1 MVPPSCAKVLHWQEL
16 TPPIKKKNHLKRQTI
31 KKKKIKTK
39 IKLLYST
46 FNRLMNTRFL
56 ADIVPLELPKREL
69 FHSSSSHAHLHRLH
83 FNSNIFFFVFLFKN
97 LPSHFLFFFF
107 FWPDSR
113 HPTQVKKG
121 HVALFKGLPAKLP
134 SLSGLVL
141 LA

>member
-83 FNSNIFFFVFLFKN
+83 FNSNIFFSFFFLKICH
-97 LPSHFLFFFF
+97 PTSSFFFF
-107 FWPDSR
+107 FGLILA
-113 HPTQVKKG
+113 TQPK
-121 HVALFKGLPAKLP
+121 
-134 SLSGLVL
+134 
-141 LA
+141 